1 MDRGNAAGRGHRR
14 LTAALVALTVGAT
27 LSVAAPQA
35 LAAPKRVIVRYP
47 TTITLQVSPASS
59 HTGKPVKVSGVVR
72 PVETVGE
79 FVTLSVQR
87 KSPSGKWTQV
97 SSARR
102 QVQFTAPTY
111 WTGPFNI
118 EIAYPTSTTRW
129 QGQVMYERTYTNLD
143 FHYADYNMISAT
155 GVYASTGT
163 GGVGTRG
170 YSFACVGTPLWDA
183 GTVRWYFAD
192 STGAPGGLGGIAGD
206 SYEGSASHAVTS
218 VQTVTWDDGPVEVGP
233 PTEVDIWGEIW
244 PLSDPTGLP
253 RPVLDPDLQM
263 LGSRVRALPGY
274 TESVDWNLHQSQ
286 PDLPVLADRGGTY
299 SWKYTPRKKGVY
311 RLRAAMAQTV
321 DRYACQTPWRKVT
334 VR

>member
-59 HTGKPVKVSGVVR
+59 HTGKPVKVSGEVR

-87 KSPSGKWTQV
+87 KGPSGKWTQV

-129 QGQVMYERTYTNLD
+129 LGEVMYERTYTDLD

-218 VQTVTWDDGPVEVGP
+218 VQTVTWDDGPVEVAP
-233 PTEVDIWGEIW
+233 PHGGRH
-244 PLSDPTGLP
+244 LG
-253 RPVLDPDLQM
+253 RDL
-263 LGSRVRALPGY
+263 
-274 TESVDWNLHQSQ
+274 
-286 PDLPVLADRGGTY
+286 
-299 SWKYTPRKKGVY
+299 
-311 RLRAAMAQTV
+311 AAF
-321 DRYACQTPWRKVT
+321 
-334 VR
+334 